1 MSAFDALL
9 HLQEHDTTIE
19 QLEHRRATLPERE
32 RLAENERALETLAAD
47 EQRTEA
53 ERDEVARDQKRVED
67 EVAIVETKANDVHQK
82 LYGGT
87 VTSPKELQALQADFD
102 MLKRRQRELEDR
114 VIELMAA
121 SEPIDASI
129 GELTARRSALEAE
142 TIAATAAL
150 ADALAAV
157 DGDLSVAHAERDEI
171 VGNVPEDLLT
181 AYDKLRPQYRGIAV
195 AKLVGNNCGGC
206 HLTLSAMALDRLR
219 QLPPDALATCDEC
232 GRILIR

>member
-32 RLAENERALETLAAD
+32 RLADNERALVELAND
-47 EQRTEA
+47 EQRVHG
-53 ERDEVARDQKRVED
+53 ERDDVARDQKRVED
-67 EVAIVETKANDVHQK
+67 EVAIVETKAGDVHKK

-114 VIELMAA
+114 VIELMEAA
-121 SEPIDASI
+121 EPIDTTI
-129 GELTARRSALEAE
+129 DELAGRRATLEAE

-150 ADALAAV
+150 AEALAAV
-157 DGDLSVAHAERDEI
+157 EADLATAHAERDAI
-171 VGNVPEDLLT
+171 VVDVPDDLLT

-206 HLTLSAMALDRLR
+206 HLTLSAMAIDRLR
-219 QLPPDALATCDEC
+219 KLPADALATCDEC

>member
-47 EQRTEA
+47 EERTEV

-67 EVAIVETKANDVHQK
+67 EVALVETKAGEVHKK

-114 VIELMAA
+114 VIELMEA

-129 GELTARRSALEAE
+129 AELAARRTALEAE
-142 TIAATAAL
+142 TVAATGAL
-150 ADALAAV
+150 ADALTAV
-157 DGDLSVAHAERDEI
+157 DGELSVAHTERDEI
-171 VGNVPEDLLT
+171 AGNVPDDLLN